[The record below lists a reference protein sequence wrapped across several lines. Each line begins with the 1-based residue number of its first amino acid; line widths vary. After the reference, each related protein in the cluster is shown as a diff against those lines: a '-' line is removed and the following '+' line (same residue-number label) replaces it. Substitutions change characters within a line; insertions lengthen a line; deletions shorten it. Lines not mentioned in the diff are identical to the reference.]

1 MYLTAKK
8 EKTLKRIMNYVVF
21 MGPAVLLFV
30 VIGLIPFFYEIW
42 YSFTNWDG
50 IHANSYEQKYYFNQ
64 DFKSLPQSIRDE
76 LQIMCVMY
84 TEDVGGV
91 LTMEFDERG
100 NLEFRVTSEETDYLF
115 DEIGSVLKIKQYQE
129 EKKEMLEAL
138 ELYYRTFFLGE
149 DIDIEDDG
157 ED

>member
-1 MYLTAKK
+1 MYSDQ
-8 EKTLKRIMNYVVF
+8 I
-21 MGPAVLLFV
+21 VLC
-30 VIGLIPFFYEIW
+30 G
-42 YSFTNWDG
+42 
-50 IHANSYEQKYYFNQ
+50 ANSYKQKYYFNQ
-64 DFKSLPQSIRDE
+64 DFAALPQAVKEE
-76 LQIMCVMY
+76 LQIMCVLF

-91 LTMEFDERG
+91 LTMEFDEKG